1 MVSNVMMIMI
11 IFMGFTL
18 PVGMAIYWFISAIIS
33 LAQSLIVRA
42 IGKAKKPKSQYAKYK
57 TKK

>member
-1 MVSNVMMIMI
+1 
-11 IFMGFTL
+11 MGFTL

-42 IGKAKKPKSQYAKYK
+42 VGKAKKPKSQFAKYK